1 MNSGGQSESV
11 TNAYINIANIYA
23 GRGQGAL
30 ALDSL
35 KKALPR
41 TLDEGLKADVL
52 YRIGKEYYYLGDYKN
67 AIRSLQY
74 SLNQDN
80 GQNKVRNRA
89 RLILKQ
95 AQDKNK

>member
-1 MNSGGQSESV
+1 
-11 TNAYINIANIYA
+11 IYA
-23 GRGQGAL
+23 GRGQSAL

-52 YRIGKEYYYLGDYKN
+52 YRIGKEYYYQGDYKN